1 MENILGQSGCH
12 LVLTV
17 NDYLSPLTGAL
28 VNRSSAKNRRVLP
41 LELLFKD
48 EAAEVPAVPRRTPR
62 HMAYVIY
69 TSGST
74 GVPKGVMIEH
84 QGMLN
89 HLYAKLSH
97 LQLTHEDI
105 IAQNASQCFDISIWQ
120 FLAALLVGGTT
131 VIYPND
137 LIMEPVLWMAR
148 LVKDRVTILE
158 VVPSYLSIM
167 LDALDLNPT
176 EFTLPRFLL
185 VTGEVLKP
193 GLASRWFEK
202 YPGIQMVN
210 AYGPTEAS
218 DDITHFMM
226 DKTPG
231 RERVP
236 IGKPLQ
242 NLNIYIVDQ
251 YMQLCPL
258 GVKGEICVSGVG
270 VGRGYLND
278 IRQTEAAF
286 TADPFSKETGLR
298 LYKTGDLGCWL
309 PDGNI
314 DFFGRKDDQVKIRGF
329 RIQLGEIETRLIGH
343 PQVKEAVVLDRE
355 DEKGNKYLCAYL
367 VLAAANREQNNG
379 NMETGDAGAFELQH
393 LKEYLARGLPD
404 YMIPAHLVE
413 LEALPLTA
421 NGKLD
426 RKALP
431 PPGRDIVPGAGGLK
445 YAPPANQWEEK
456 LVKIWS
462 RVLEIPGNRIGVHHR
477 FFDLGGNSI
486 MLMSLA
492 NLINKHFSKPIRI
505 VDFFRMTTVRQLAE
519 YLASN
524 RENEKETEIEEFE
537 L

>member
-1 MENILGQSGCH
+1 M
-12 LVLTV
+12 
-17 NDYLSPLTGAL
+17 
-28 VNRSSAKNRRVLP
+28 
-41 LELLFKD
+41 
-48 EAAEVPAVPRRTPR
+48 
-62 HMAYVIY
+62 
-69 TSGST
+69 
-74 GVPKGVMIEH
+74 
-84 QGMLN
+84 
-89 HLYAKLSH
+89 
-97 LQLTHEDI
+97 
-105 IAQNASQCFDISIWQ
+105 
-120 FLAALLVGGTT
+120 
-131 VIYPND
+131 
-137 LIMEPVLWMAR
+137 
-148 LVKDRVTILE
+148 
-158 VVPSYLSIM
+158 
-167 LDALDLNPT
+167 
-176 EFTLPRFLL
+176 
-185 VTGEVLKP
+185 
-193 GLASRWFEK
+193 
-202 YPGIQMVN
+202 
-210 AYGPTEAS
+210 
-218 DDITHFMM
+218 
-226 DKTPG
+226 
-231 RERVP
+231 
-236 IGKPLQ
+236 
-242 NLNIYIVDQ
+242 
-251 YMQLCPL
+251 

-286 TADPFSKETGLR
+286 MADPFSKETGLR

-355 DEKGNKYLCAYL
+355 GEKGNKYLCAYL

-431 PPGRDIVPGAGGLK
+431 PPGRDIVPGADGLK

-462 RVLEIPGNRIGVHHR
+462 RVLEIPGNHIGVHHR